1 MKKENKIAVFFD
13 CENVSAEY
21 VDFVFNELQNRGE
34 VIIRQSFKDWDS
46 NLESN
51 STKAWDRKLH
61 EKFAI
66 EPIQVFSKTGKN
78 SCDLRIQRAILE
90 TINQDHIDT
99 IALVSSDGDFRDL
112 IITAKSKGFD
122 FIGFGEQSK
131 APNWIGKTYTTFIN
145 LEKQRTIQD
154 EVILEVIK
162 NTIEE
167 NKQDNGYMLASN
179 LGDALRKKNASY
191 IAKNFGSNSW
201 GEFLRKYDAIF
212 EIKSISKNNNG
223 IKDTLVVKIK

>member
-21 VDFVFNELQNRGE
+21 VDFVFNALQNYGE
-34 VIIRQSFKDWDS
+34 VIICQSFRDW
-46 NLESN
+46 EQE
-51 STKAWDRKLH
+51 STKAWNRELH

-66 EPIQVFSKTGKN
+66 EPIQVFNNARKN

-90 TINQDHIDT
+90 TISKNNVNT

-112 IITAKSKGFD
+112 IITVKSKGLD
-122 FIGFGEQSK
+122 VIGFGEQLKTPAWLS
-131 APNWIGKTYTTFIN
+131 NTYTTFIN
-145 LEKQRTIQD
+145 LEKQRATQD
-154 EVILEVIK
+154 KEILEVIK
-162 NTIEE
+162 NIIEE
-167 NKQDNGYMLASN
+167 NKQDDGYMLVSN
-179 LGDALRKKNASY
+179 LGDALRKANASY

-201 GEFLRKYDAIF
+201 GEFLKKNDAFF

-223 IKDTLVVKIK
+223 IKDTLIVKLIN